1 MLMIF
6 FLSKDGKIVVADRS
20 NNRIQ
25 LFHPDGTYHSKFG
38 SEGKLAGQFCK
49 PSSVCCDTRNYLIV
63 VDKDNHRIQMFTSEG
78 KKIFVMVK
86 LLVMST
92 LSRL

>member
-1 MLMIF
+1 
-6 FLSKDGKIVVADRS
+6 VVADRS

-38 SEGKLAGQFCK
+38 SEGKLAGQFFK

-78 KKIFVMVK
+78 EKINMAVF
-86 LLVMST
+86 LVT
-92 LSRL
+92 LWIRRF